1 MSTSESDQQSE
12 NRYPRLTPEQQDRVL
27 REAKKTLDADK
38 RVRAEVAARQSSAAK
53 SPSTSP
59 SLAPEPDRL
68 DKLLGLLTAAVG
80 EAPGGGILTEL
91 CGLFMRTPYERRM
104 DEWRQEV
111 GAALYRLETEHEVDV
126 EALQNDD
133 AFIDTVMQASHIAM
147 RNSQAEK
154 REALRNAIL
163 NSALPHAPDESRRQM
178 FLHLIDTFTVW
189 HLRLLHLFD
198 DPPAW
203 FRRRDGRTPDYG
215 MTASIS
221 TALVDAYPELRDR
234 QDFYEQVW
242 RELHGAGLVNTNAL
256 QTTMSGNGALAKR
269 TTDAGHRFLA
279 FISEPAAAS

>member
-1 MSTSESDQQSE
+1 MSESDQQSE
-12 NRYPRLTPEQQDRVL
+12 NGPQPLSPEARKRLLSEV
-27 REAKKTLDADK
+27 KKSMDADK
-38 RVRAEVAARQSSAAK
+38 RVREEAARQSSAAK
-53 SPSTSP
+53 SPSTNP

-68 DKLLGLLTAAVG
+68 DKLLGLLRAAVG
-80 EAPGGGILTEL
+80 EVPGGGILTEL

-111 GAALYRLETEHEVDV
+111 GATLYRLETEHEVDV

-133 AFIDTVMQASHIAM
+133 GFIDTVMQASHIAM

-203 FRRRDGRTPDYG
+203 FKQRGREGPQFG
-215 MTASIS
+215 ISGSLRQVLEMT
-221 TALVDAYPELRDR
+221 YPELKGER
-234 QDFYEQVW
+234 DFYDQLW
-242 RELHGAGLVNTNAL
+242 RGLHAAGLVNTDSLHAM
-256 QTTMSGNGALAKR
+256 MSQRGWESQR
-269 TTDAGHRFLA
+269 TTDFGRRFLV
-279 FISEPAAAS
+279 FIDEPPSPIAG